1 MNRLIIYYLQ
11 IAFITLTILQT
22 LVELYLLMR
31 QKKSVESHRHQV
43 PEDFS
48 AMITLEDHQK
58 AADYTKAKILLA
70 IPRHIASLG
79 LFFYWFPFRGLD
91 KLQSYLA
98 QYDLSPMSKD
108 ILLIVIFM
116 MVHSII
122 SLPFK
127 LISVFVI
134 EEKFGFNKMTLKLMI
149 IDGIKGIIL
158 SALLGLPLLWAL
170 LAIYS
175 ALGAQWWIYAWAL
188 MTAFQFLLIWI
199 YPRWI
204 APIFNK
210 FSPLENE
217 DLKSDLEKLVAN
229 TGNSLEAVYVMDA
242 SKRSG
247 HGNAYFTGLGKNK
260 RVVFF
265 DTLLKSLTPNETL
278 AVLAHELG
286 HLKHKHILKSL
297 ITGIIFSF
305 LGLALMGYL
314 SHKDW
319 FYLGHFNKMISAGS
333 LFLIFSDVIGVYT
346 FWFTPIQ
353 SYISRKKEFE
363 ADAYAA
369 QERPAQDMIS
379 ALLKLYKDNS
389 STLTPDS
396 VYAGFYY
403 SHPHASERIKA
414 LKKL

>member
-22 LVELYLLMR
+22 LVELYLLIR
-31 QKKSVESHRHQV
+31 QKNNIAKHRGEV
-43 PEDFS
+43 PADFS
-48 AMITLEDHQK
+48 SVITLEEHQK

-70 IPRHIASLG
+70 LPRHLVDLS

-91 KLQSYLA
+91 KLQAWLA
-98 QYDLSPMSKD
+98 GFNLSPMNQD
-108 ILLIVIFM
+108 LLLIITFM
-116 MVHSII
+116 MIQSVVF
-122 SLPFK
+122 LPFK
-127 LISVFVI
+127 LFSTFVI
-134 EEKFGFNKMTLKLMI
+134 EEKFGFNRMTLKLMI
-149 IDGIKGIIL
+149 IDGLKGLIL
-158 SALLGLPLLWAL
+158 SAVLGLPLLAGL
-170 LAIYS
+170 LYIYH
-175 ALGAQWWIYAWAL
+175 ALGNNWWIYAWAL
-188 MTAFQFLLIWI
+188 MTGFQFFVIWI
-199 YPRWI
+199 YPRFI
-204 APIFNK
+204 APLFNK
-210 FSPLENE
+210 FSPLEDK
-217 DLKSDLEKLVAN
+217 DLQSDLEKLVKN

-265 DTLLKSLTPNETL
+265 DTLLKSLSPNETL

-297 ITGIIFSF
+297 VMSLIFSF
-305 LGLALMGYL
+305 MGLALMGYV
-314 SHKDW
+314 SSTEW
-319 FYLGHFNKMISAGS
+319 FYLGHFNKISSAGS
-333 LFLIFSDVIGVYT
+333 LFLIFSSVIGVYT

-353 SYISRKKEFE
+353 SFLSRKNEFQ

-369 QERPAQDMIS
+369 SERPSSDMIS

-389 STLTPDS
+389 STLTPDKY
-396 VYAGFYY
+396 YAGFYY